1 MSLEKEPDIATIVR
15 HDDPAAVESFAK
27 NFHQLVTN
35 MHDMAI
41 SIGKEADFPLDPKDF
56 TEDKIQ
62 LKLIKEKAFKKSSQ

>member
-1 MSLEKEPDIATIVR
+1 MT
-15 HDDPAAVESFAK
+15 
-27 NFHQLVTN
+27 
-35 MHDMAI
+35 I